1 MSSECGCGSE
11 KLVLI
16 TACSGAANTGL
27 LADQVARALRTAKAG
42 SLTCLAAL
50 GAELSGLCGVGAEGG
65 SKPGDRR
72 LPRRLRR
79 QNICEARHPLR
90 AIRDDRFRGGE
101 RKDRNHRRTGRGCR
115 RARSRKALGMW
126 QRLVDWF
133 VFGALASPALGPG
146 LGARLLHLRHRKDF
160 FLLVVV
166 IFAISLLRSFFPPE
180 KTKRVLEKVPVLIGN
195 ALAALLGIVTPFCSC
210 SAVPLFIG
218 FIEAGVP
225 LGVTFSFLVSA
236 PMVNEVA
243 LIMLWGLFGWKIALL
258 YIASGIVV
266 AIVSGIAIGKMK
278 LEKWVE
284 DYVYKIQSGE
294 AEIESLTWKDRLQY
308 AWGYVGEI
316 VGKVWPYV
324 LVGIAIGGFMH
335 GYAPA
340 NFLAKYAGPGV
351 WYAVPLAVLIGVP
364 LYSNAAGVIPI
375 VKVLMEKGMAMGT
388 SLSFMMAVTA
398 LSLPEAIL
406 LRKVLKP
413 KLLAIYF
420 SVVAVGIMLT
430 GYLFN
435 AVIRDPH

>member
-1 MSSECGCGSE
+1 MWQETVDRLVYGWMGLSSSSPLGS
-11 KLVLI
+11 
-16 TACSGAANTGL
+16 
-27 LADQVARALRTAKAG
+27 ALDFFIYDTAK
-42 SLTCLAAL
+42 
-50 GAELSGLCGVGAEGG
+50 
-65 SKPGDRR
+65 
-72 LPRRLRR
+72 
-79 QNICEARHPLR
+79 I
-90 AIRDDRFRGGE
+90 
-101 RKDRNHRRTGRGCR
+101 
-115 RARSRKALGMW
+115 
-126 QRLVDWF
+126 
-133 VFGALASPALGPG
+133 
-146 LGARLLHLRHRKDF
+146 F
-160 FLLVVV
+160 FLLVVI

-180 KTKRVLEKVPVLIGN
+180 KTKGLLEKVPEFIGN
-195 ALAALLGIVTPFCSC
+195 ILAALLGIVTPFCSC

-258 YIASGIVV
+258 YVASGLVVAIASGWI
-266 AIVSGIAIGKMK
+266 IGRLK

-284 DYVYKIQSGE
+284 EYVYRIRAGRTVAE
-294 AEIESLTWKDRLQY
+294 AMSWKDRGRY
-308 AWGYVGEI
+308 AVGYVGEI

-340 NFLAKYAGPGV
+340 DLLARYAGPSV

-388 SLSFMMAVTA
+388 SLAFMMAVTA
-398 LSLPEAIL
+398 LSLPEAII

-413 KLLAIYF
+413 KLLALYF
-420 SVVAVGIMLT
+420 GVVAIGIMLT
-430 GYLFN
+430 GFLFN
-435 AVIRDPH
+435 AVIR